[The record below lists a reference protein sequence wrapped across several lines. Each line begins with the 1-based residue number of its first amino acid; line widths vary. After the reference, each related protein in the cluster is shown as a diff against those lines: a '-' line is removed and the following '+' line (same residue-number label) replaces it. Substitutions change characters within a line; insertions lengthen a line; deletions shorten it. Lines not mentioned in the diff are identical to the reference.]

1 MTRWAMG
8 CPRPRSFAR
17 RQLSSA
23 AVGAVATRWP
33 RRAARTPRSSTKR
46 WPWPAPRSSRRSPEP
61 MRVLAL
67 DHGTARIGCAISDPS
82 GTLAT
87 PLPVIEPPQ
96 ARAVA
101 DLVEKHDVE
110 RVVVGLPLHLSG
122 EEGSQAA
129 LARSFCVELEAIL
142 DVPVE
147 TYDERLT
154 TRMADVSKREG
165 ATAAPDSLAAAHLL
179 QAYLAGRA
187 AIEEGEDE

>member
-1 MTRWAMG
+1 
-8 CPRPRSFAR
+8 
-17 RQLSSA
+17 
-23 AVGAVATRWP
+23 
-33 RRAARTPRSSTKR
+33 
-46 WPWPAPRSSRRSPEP
+46 

-82 GTLAT
+82 GTLST
-87 PLPVIEPPQ
+87 PLPVIEPPEPSS
-96 ARAVA
+96 VA
-101 DLVEKHDVE
+101 DLVAQYDVE

-129 LARSFCVELEAIL
+129 LTRSFCAELEALL

-154 TRMADVSKREG
+154 TRMAEASKREG
-165 ATAAPDSLAAAHLL
+165 AAAAPDSLAAAHLL

-187 AIEEGEDE
+187 AVEGSEKDDE